1 MNLIPVA
8 LAASNDYAVSIV
20 NKVKV
25 VIIYPLVTLMFIVA
39 MVVFL
44 WGVFEYVK
52 DGTEESA
59 RATGKRHMIFG
70 VIGFVVM
77 LSAVAIFNIAL
88 GTLGLGR
95 V

>member
-1 MNLIPVA
+1 MNIA
-8 LAASNDYAVSIV
+8 YAATNEFAVSIV
-20 NKVKV
+20 TTVKN
-25 VIIYPLVTLMFIVA
+25 VIIYPLVTLMFVVA

-52 DGTEESA
+52 GGTEEAA

-77 LSAVAIFNIAL
+77 LSAVAILNIAL
-88 GTLGLGR
+88 GTVGLER
-95 V
+95 VR